1 MSKSE
6 NRKMLST
13 RISEELI
20 DELTYYRKVN
30 LTGELS
36 QVDYITKAI
45 EEKNERVKHLR
56 AGGRYNKY
64 SRIPIEKNN
73 VDIEKVQQAR
83 GILYEGVKEIISLG
97 ITDNGISEIFANV
110 MALIYLIDEDINMSE
125 LDILKINKRIKEDKN
140 FEMKNY
146 NKISEKVD

>member
-1 MSKSE
+1 MNKKIK
-6 NRKMLST
+6 NKTLNMKIT
-13 RISEELI
+13 EELL
-20 DELTYYRKVN
+20 DSTNYFRKASLN
-30 LTGELS
+30 GELS
-36 QVDYITKAI
+36 QVDYVTKAI

-64 SRIPIEKNN
+64 SRIPIEKSN

-140 FEMKNY
+140 FEMKSY

>member
-45 EEKNERVKHLR
+45 EEKNERVRHLR
-56 AGGRYNKY
+56 DGGRYIKY
-64 SRIPIEKNN
+64 YRIPIENRN
-73 VDIEKVQQAR
+73 VDIKKVQQAR
-83 GILYEGVKEIISLG
+83 DILFESAKEMLLLGEFDVSQRVIELIRLIEEDMKMSNLEIRKIS
-97 ITDNGISEIFANV
+97 DRNSK
-110 MALIYLIDEDINMSE
+110 DIN
-125 LDILKINKRIKEDKN
+125 
-140 FEMKNY
+140 FEEKNY
-146 NKISEKVD
+146 YKYNSDESEEEI

>member
-45 EEKNERVKHLR
+45 EEKNERVRHLR
-56 AGGRYNKY
+56 DGGRYIKY
-64 SRIPIEKNN
+64 YRIPIENRN
-73 VDIEKVQQAR
+73 VDIKKVQQAR
-83 GILYEGVKEIISLG
+83 DILFESAKEMLLLG
-97 ITDNGISEIFANV
+97 EFDVSQRVIELIRLIEEDMKMSNLEIRKIADRN
-110 MALIYLIDEDINMSE
+110 LEDIN
-125 LDILKINKRIKEDKN
+125 
-140 FEMKNY
+140 FEEKNY
-146 NKISEKVD
+146 YKYNSDESEEEM

>member
-45 EEKNERVKHLR
+45 EEKNERVRHLR
-56 AGGRYNKY
+56 DGGRYIKY
-64 SRIPIEKNN
+64 YRIPIENRN
-73 VDIEKVQQAR
+73 VDIKKVQQAR
-83 GILYEGVKEIISLG
+83 DILFESAKEMLLLGEFDVSQRVIELIRLIEEDMKMSNLEIRKISDRNLK
-97 ITDNGISEIFANV
+97 
-110 MALIYLIDEDINMSE
+110 DIN
-125 LDILKINKRIKEDKN
+125 
-140 FEMKNY
+140 FEEKNY
-146 NKISEKVD
+146 YKYNSDESEEEM

>member
-56 AGGRYNKY
+56 DGGRYIKY
-64 SRIPIEKNN
+64 FRIPIENRN

-83 GILYEGVKEIISLG
+83 DILFESAKEMLLLGEFDVSQRVIDLIRFIEEDIS
-97 ITDNGISEIFANV
+97 ISDLEIRKIADRS
-110 MALIYLIDEDINMSE
+110 LEDIN
-125 LDILKINKRIKEDKN
+125 
-140 FEMKNY
+140 FETKNY
-146 NKISEKVD
+146 YKYHSDESEEDIH

>member
-1 MSKSE
+1 MSKK
-6 NRKMLST
+6 NKAINVRVT
-13 RISEELI
+13 EELV
-20 DELTYYRKVN
+20 ESVN
-30 LTGELS
+30 YFRTVNPTGELT
-36 QVDYITKAI
+36 QTDYVIKAL

>member
-56 AGGRYNKY
+56 DGGRYIKY
-64 SRIPIEKNN
+64 HRIPIENRRADREKIEDGCDMLLE
-73 VDIEKVQQAR
+73 VAKKLFLSGEKFLSRQILEFIRFIEEDIS
-83 GILYEGVKEIISLG
+83 ISDLEIRKIADRSL
-97 ITDNGISEIFANV
+97 
-110 MALIYLIDEDINMSE
+110 EDIN
-125 LDILKINKRIKEDKN
+125 
-140 FEMKNY
+140 FETKNY
-146 NKISEKVD
+146 YKYHSDESEDEI